1 MLYEGVYLSR
11 KKEASTEI
19 TLVNELL
26 GSKTKSIRGQFVVK
40 YIDYDTVK
48 IAFYRKLHSDLPD
61 IEFTIA
67 DTDLP
72 EILELLT
79 EAKQKID
86 DQWLSK
92 IATEQEMEESISY
105 R

>member
-1 MLYEGVYLSR
+1 MSQKRER
-11 KKEASTEI
+11 PNEI

-26 GSKTKSIRGQFVVK
+26 GSKAKSIRGQFVVK

-48 IAFYRKLHSDLPD
+48 IAFYRKLHSALPD

>member
-11 KKEASTEI
+11 KKERPNEI

-48 IAFYRKLHSDLPD
+48 IAFYRKLHSGLPD